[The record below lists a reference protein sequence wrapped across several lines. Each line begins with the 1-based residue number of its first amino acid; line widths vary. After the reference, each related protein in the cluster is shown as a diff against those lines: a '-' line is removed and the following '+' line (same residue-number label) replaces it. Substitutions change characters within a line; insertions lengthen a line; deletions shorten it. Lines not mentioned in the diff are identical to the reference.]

1 MTRTP
6 TRLFPTLG
14 LLALAGMFPAAA
26 AAQTNSAEEAEAL
39 PGQIFSE
46 ELTVTAR
53 KREENLQEVPFSVV
67 APSEDVLRN
76 RGASNLEEIAANVA
90 GFTVQN
96 LGPGQ
101 SQVAMRGVASGQ
113 IVRDQPG
120 VKEQVGIYLDESVI
134 SLSLFTPDI
143 DLFDMSRVEVLRG
156 PQGTLFGSGS
166 LAGTVRYITNQP
178 EIGVS
183 DGFGEFS
190 VDSVGGGGM
199 GGAAKVAV
207 NVPMGDASAMRIT
220 AYHTTFG
227 GFMDAVQPDLSVNED
242 VNSGERT
249 GARWALRFEPSEN
262 VTVTPRLLYQE
273 VGMDGWNRID
283 DFNILANPYTTTRPA
298 VELGEREHFTQIEE
312 PYTDEF
318 LLADLKVEIDLGDGY
333 ALTSVTTT
341 TDRDVLVVRD
351 ATALTGSVSGPTI
364 GLPEEVYTLD
374 APLIDATTA
383 TGLTQELRLSSGD
396 ERTHWVLGAFYSTSE
411 RDYGQS
417 LPVTGF
423 EALTDIPTAGAFGAA
438 TDELFYSDLN
448 YEFDQTAA
456 FFEIT
461 WTASERVDLTAGAR
475 WYDYSESR
483 GQVFDGLFA
492 DPGPTEGDTSA
503 DGVAPRFIASF
514 QASENTRLNAQIS
527 KGFRLGG
534 INDPLNV
541 PLCTPED
548 LETFGGRDRW
558 GDEELWNFE
567 IGSKST
573 ILDGRGTFNIAAFS
587 MDISD
592 LQSTVTAGSCSSR
605 LVFNVPNA
613 RSTGLELEITGQP
626 TGAFDYAISASYADS
641 ELGSTLTS
649 TAADGTTSVVSGI
662 EKGNRLPTVPKFQAA
677 VAATW
682 RWEVGNWAG
691 YLTGAFQHVG
701 ARFTQ
706 IGDHAPGF
714 GNVDLLALSAA
725 NPLGGPLTQSVFRF
739 DPEMPAYDLLN
750 LRLGFLNERWDIA
763 FFVNNATDERAFL
776 ALDQERGTRA
786 RVGYLTNQPRTIG
799 VSSRISF

>member
-592 LQSTVTAGSCSSR
+592 LQATVTAGSCSSR

-682 RWEVGNWAG
+682 RWEAGNWAG